1 MKKKS
6 TKSGIV
12 QKVMKCQGM
21 TSVTVRLTQERAPN
35 VMLQFHK
42 TFQGMNTNSQR
53 YHMSTNPQRL
63 RPNHLLDY
71 INHLPFKLFCAATVK
86 HWANLEINLK
96 VQQSTEIPYVNHPS
110 DQTISFMGLYQPLTI
125 QAILRG
131 YC

>member
-1 MKKKS
+1 
-6 TKSGIV
+6 
-12 QKVMKCQGM
+12 
-21 TSVTVRLTQERAPN
+21 
-35 VMLQFHK
+35 
-42 TFQGMNTNSQR
+42 
-53 YHMSTNPQRL
+53 MSTIPQRL

-125 QAILRG
+125 QAILHG
-131 YC
+131 YCYTLGRFRYKLKSATETWMS